1 MPMRR
6 STTQRAVTLA
16 GVLAVVAT
24 TVLPLQPVFG
34 GGGGARRDVV
44 RQEEQ
49 NRTDALDH
57 AQKRWSMANRVMLR
71 HSWHMRKPRCS
82 MPWREA
88 RIVRMWTKGSHI

>member
-16 GVLAVVAT
+16 GVLAVVVI

-34 GGGGARRDVV
+34 GGGGARRDVL

-49 NRTDALDH
+49 NRIDALDH
-57 AQKRWSMANRVMLR
+57 ATEAVD
-71 HSWHMRKPRCS
+71 HSKQGHTVELVAHA
-82 MPWREA
+82 EA
-88 RIVRMWTKGSHI
+88 ALQHAQNGGKGFPHVDEGIA